1 MNITLS
7 IGGATGIESTLL
19 RYASLSAD
27 AVANEARAWAE
38 KATKDNFEKYGTAN
52 KNRFGGANTTSY
64 WLRASDATRA
74 TVNGDTITIE
84 VFESRGTGGTGGL
97 VGVRRHYT
105 GGGTIK
111 PSGRISE
118 VTKKPIQYLTI
129 PINAAAHGRT
139 VASLMQRLGVDVYR
153 KGSALFMHPK
163 GSERSDSDTAV
174 FALKKSIGP
183 QTPNPAI
190 LPTQNTYYDAI
201 NTAVDEL
208 LDLD

>member
-7 IGGATGIESTLL
+7 IGGAAGIESTLL
-19 RYASLSAD
+19 RCASLSAD
-27 AVANEARAWAE
+27 DVANEARAYTE
-38 KATKDNFEKYGTAN
+38 KATKDNFEKYGATK
-52 KNRFGGANTTSY
+52 KNSFGGANTTSY

-74 TVNGDTITIE
+74 TSSGGTITVE

-118 VTKKPIQYLTI
+118 ITGKPIQYLTI
-129 PINAAAHGRT
+129 PIAPAAHGRT
-139 VASLMQRLGVDVYR
+139 VAALMQRLGVDIYR
-153 KGSALFMHPK
+153 KGSALYMHPK

-183 QTPNPAI
+183 QRPNPAI
-190 LPTQNTYYDAI
+190 LPTDLEYYAAI

>member
-1 MNITLS
+1 MNISLS
-7 IGGATGIESTLL
+7 VGGAAGIESTLL
-19 RYASLSAD
+19 RCASLSAD
-27 AVANEARAWAE
+27 DVANEARAWTE
-38 KATKDNFEKYGTAN
+38 KATKDNFEKYGAN
-52 KNRFGGANTTSY
+52 HKNKLGGSTTSY

-74 TVNGDTITIE
+74 TSTGGTITIE

-118 VTKKPIQYLTI
+118 ITKKPIQYLTI
-129 PINAAAHGRT
+129 PIAPAAHGRT
-139 VASLMQRLGVDVYR
+139 VAALMQRLGVDIYR
-153 KGSALFMHPK
+153 KGSALFMHAK
-163 GSERSDSDTAV
+163 GSDRSDSDTAV

-183 QTPNPAI
+183 QRPNPAI
-190 LPTQNTYYDAI
+190 LPTDTEYYAAI

-208 LDLD
+208 LNLD